1 MIQNLKSSTEKNI
14 ILLKKRALYYL
25 GKREYSRLE
34 LHKKINAFAQ
44 ELELETQDIKAIL
57 NDLEGNNWLS
67 DQRFTEQFI
76 LSKKNKY
83 GVEKIRYELKVRGV
97 ADTIINTELVKIKTE
112 NYSLAKKIWA
122 KKFDGAPKSLEERNK
137 QKTAYKP
144 SELEPRTQLNEK
156 DFLFTNQE
164 ERKLLLEQTYQLGKK
179 LAIKYKRFIKDSNKG
194 HLHFRRTIRKSL
206 ESGGSFEK
214 LIFKP
219 RVKKKPKLTILCD
232 ISGSMALNSLF
243 GVTLLYGMVSKFK
256 SIKAFVFI
264 DGATEISKTLRLI
277 KKNEIEKNRDYRMDS
292 MQMKVDEYKEQKNEI
307 IKSINSSWLINFSIL
322 FTKYS

>member
-122 KKFDGAPKSLEERNK
+122 KKFDGAPKSLDERNK
-137 QKTAYKP
+137 QIRFLQGRGIDI
-144 SELEPRTQLNEK
+144 ELIHQILS
-156 DFLFTNQE
+156 
-164 ERKLLLEQTYQLGKK
+164 GK
-179 LAIKYKRFIKDSNKG
+179 
-194 HLHFRRTIRKSL
+194 
-206 ESGGSFEK
+206 SFEQ
-214 LIFKP
+214 L
-219 RVKKKPKLTILCD
+219 
-232 ISGSMALNSLF
+232 
-243 GVTLLYGMVSKFK
+243 
-256 SIKAFVFI
+256 
-264 DGATEISKTLRLI
+264 
-277 KKNEIEKNRDYRMDS
+277 
-292 MQMKVDEYKEQKNEI
+292 
-307 IKSINSSWLINFSIL
+307 
-322 FTKYS
+322 

>member
-34 LHKKINAFAQ
+34 LHKKIKAFAQ

-122 KKFDGAPKSLEERNK
+122 KKFDGAPKSLDERNK
-137 QKTAYKP
+137 QIRFLQGRGIDI
-144 SELEPRTQLNEK
+144 ELIHQILS
-156 DFLFTNQE
+156 
-164 ERKLLLEQTYQLGKK
+164 GK
-179 LAIKYKRFIKDSNKG
+179 
-194 HLHFRRTIRKSL
+194 
-206 ESGGSFEK
+206 SFEQ
-214 LIFKP
+214 L
-219 RVKKKPKLTILCD
+219 
-232 ISGSMALNSLF
+232 
-243 GVTLLYGMVSKFK
+243 
-256 SIKAFVFI
+256 
-264 DGATEISKTLRLI
+264 
-277 KKNEIEKNRDYRMDS
+277 
-292 MQMKVDEYKEQKNEI
+292 
-307 IKSINSSWLINFSIL
+307 
-322 FTKYS
+322 